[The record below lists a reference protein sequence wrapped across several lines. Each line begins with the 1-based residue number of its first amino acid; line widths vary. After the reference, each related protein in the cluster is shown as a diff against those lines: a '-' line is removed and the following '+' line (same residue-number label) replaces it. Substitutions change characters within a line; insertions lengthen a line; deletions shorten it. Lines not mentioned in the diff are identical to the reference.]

1 MSALSITSETN
12 NKYQLWKKIS
22 QKESK
27 LTPPISCLKQHW
39 HSIRNQT
46 YTTCQ
51 RETIGTG
58 TKKKENLQK
67 SVVQSETKLTQVNCQ
82 KPLPIRSKININQL
96 FEKTSH
102 QANRLQQFR
111 LIWNKGTWTE
121 PQPSIQH
128 STNIFFLTNGL
139 HEPLPST
146 TKSIK
151 WIFRSFI
158 YWKLTL
164 YLLLAVSGRHQNPE
178 NRLNSSWGYK

>member
-27 LTPPISCLKQHW
+27 LTPPISCLKHHW

-46 YTTCQ
+46 YTTCL

-128 STNIFFLTNGL
+128 STNIFTPPINNKKYQMNIPF
-139 HEPLPST
+139 
-146 TKSIK
+146 
-151 WIFRSFI
+151 F
-158 YWKLTL
+158 
-164 YLLLAVSGRHQNPE
+164 YLLEVDLVPTACCLWPPPKPRKSTELLLGI
-178 NRLNSSWGYK
+178 